1 MRQRTVWLGILALA
15 LLGGGLWAALRPQP
29 LEVDAVPASR
39 ARFERTVD
47 DEGRTRVRDRY
58 VLSAPVSGRLLRPLV
73 KVGDSVT
80 PGEPLFTLLPQD
92 PTLIDR
98 RTGAALAA
106 RADAARAALARAHA
120 EAARARTAETLA
132 RSDAQRTAGLAGRG
146 FISDAARESAEL
158 TLREREQARIAADH
172 AESVASFELI
182 AATAALQRAGG
193 TRRGSPEEVWR
204 IASPTTGQLLRLMH
218 DSEQPVAAGAPL
230 AEIGDINH
238 LEVVVDVLSAE
249 AAEVRPGQL
258 ARLSLARGEPPLE
271 GRVRRV
277 EPVANTRIS
286 ALGIDEQRVP
296 VLIDL
301 PPTGQLMPGDGW
313 RVDASIVVQS
323 LTDVLVVPAGVL
335 VRQRGRW
342 QVFVIEGS
350 VARARTVTLGGIN
363 ARAAWIRDGVSAGE
377 NLVLHPPDALVDGG
391 PVRLRRKPD
400 AQ

>member
-1 MRQRTVWLGILALA
+1 MRQRTVGLGILVLA

-29 LEVDAVPASR
+29 LEVDVVAAQR
-39 ARFERTVD
+39 TRFERTVE

-58 VLSAPVSGRLLRPLV
+58 VLSAPVSGRLLRPVV
-73 KVGDSVT
+73 KVGDHVD

-98 RTGAALAA
+98 RTSAALSA

-172 AESVASFELI
+172 AESVAGFELI

-193 TRRGSPEEVWR
+193 ARPGSPEEAWR
-204 IASPTTGQLLRLMH
+204 IASPIRGQILRLMH
-218 DSEQPVAAGAPL
+218 DSEQPVVAGAAL
-230 AEIGDINH
+230 AEIGDIHH

-249 AAEVRPGQL
+249 AAEIRPGQL
-258 ARLSLARGEPPLE
+258 ARLSLTRGEPPLE

-277 EPVANTRIS
+277 EPVANTRVS

-301 PPTGQLMPGDGW
+301 PPTGDLMPGDGW
-313 RVDASIVVQS
+313 RVDASIVVES
-323 LTDVLVVPAGVL
+323 LTDVMVVPAGVL

-342 QVFVIEGS
+342 QVFVSDGS
-350 VARARTVTLGGIN
+350 VARARTVVLGGIN
-363 ARAAWIRDGVSAGE
+363 ARLAWLREGLSAGE
-377 NLVLHPPDALVDGG
+377 TLVIHPPDELVDGG
-391 PVRLRRKPD
+391 PIRLRRKPD
-400 AQ
+400 

>member
-1 MRQRTVWLGILALA
+1 MRQRTVGLGILVLA

-29 LEVDAVPASR
+29 LEVDVVAAQR
-39 ARFERTVD
+39 ARFERTVE

-58 VLSAPVSGRLLRPLV
+58 VLSAPVSGRLLRPVV
-73 KVGDSVT
+73 KVGDHVD

-98 RTGAALAA
+98 RTSAALSA

-172 AESVASFELI
+172 AESVAGFELI

-193 TRRGSPEEVWR
+193 ARPGSPEEAWR
-204 IASPTTGQLLRLMH
+204 IASPIRGQILRLMH
-218 DSEQPVAAGAPL
+218 DSEQPVVAGAAL
-230 AEIGDINH
+230 AEIGDIHH

-249 AAEVRPGQL
+249 AAEIRPGQL
-258 ARLSLARGEPPLE
+258 ARLSLTRGEPPLE

-277 EPVANTRIS
+277 EPVANTRVS

-301 PPTGQLMPGDGW
+301 PPTGDLMPGDGW
-313 RVDASIVVQS
+313 RVDASIVVES
-323 LTDVLVVPAGVL
+323 LTDVMVVPAGVL

-342 QVFVIEGS
+342 QIFVSDGS
-350 VARARTVTLGGIN
+350 FARARTVVLGGIN
-363 ARAAWIRDGVSAGE
+363 ARLAWIREGLSAGE
-377 NLVLHPPDALVDGG
+377 TLVIHPPDELVDGG
-391 PVRLRRKPD
+391 PIRLRRKPD
-400 AQ
+400 